1 MEFVMRRILF
11 ALFAGVAI
19 ASVSALTAV
28 ASTPIHGTFDNG
40 YESFVDTEV
49 CSSAPW
55 GFDVNATEHFYG
67 SYEFFTARD
76 GSFLRA
82 IVQAN
87 YDATIS
93 ANGKT
98 IVERDTWTSFFYP
111 DGSREVG
118 LTVHIQGPGGI
129 VQRDA
134 GQVVRDVNGNLVYV
148 IGPHDQALGG
158 SFCPALAH

>member
-1 MEFVMRRILF
+1 M
-11 ALFAGVAI
+11 ALFETNFPA
-19 ASVSALTAV
+19 TW
-28 ASTPIHGTFDNG
+28 
-40 YESFVDTEV
+40 
-49 CSSAPW
+49 SAPQLEIPA
-55 GFDVNATEHFYG
+55 V
-67 SYEFFTARD
+67 EFCCHVSITNSPFR
-76 GSFLRA
+76 R
-82 IVQAN
+82 
-87 YDATIS
+87 
-93 ANGKT
+93 GKT

-111 DGSREVG
+111 DGSRDVG